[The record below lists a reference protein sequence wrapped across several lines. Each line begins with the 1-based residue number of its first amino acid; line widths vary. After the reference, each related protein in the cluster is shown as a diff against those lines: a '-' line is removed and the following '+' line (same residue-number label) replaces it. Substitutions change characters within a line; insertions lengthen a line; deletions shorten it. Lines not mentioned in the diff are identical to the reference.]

1 MNRLKPAQVEH
12 CMKLLNFNRPIQ
24 RWISFLALFLG
35 AVLFLLLWRNVV
47 TIVPTVTTPQRIEI
61 ARTDE
66 PIQAIPQQIKV
77 DPSKVTLGEKLFQ
90 DVRLSTNN
98 QKSCLSCHSFS
109 LGGADGR
116 SHSIGIDGALTEV
129 NTPTIF
135 NARFNYRF
143 NWNGKFTDLST
154 HLDAL
159 MSNPKVMGVQ
169 WPEAIRSLQQVPE
182 YARSFDRIYPDGVT
196 PTNVKDALVAYELSL
211 NTPNSRFDRFLM
223 GDKQA
228 LNQAEQEGYRLFKAN
243 GCVSCHQG
251 VNVGGNMFQPFGII
265 GDYLTDRE
273 ARHQGGRGKLTPG
286 DLGRFNVTQNAA
298 DRHVFRVPSLR
309 NVAVTAPYFHDGSAQ
324 TLEEAVGKMTKYQL
338 GRTLP
343 TDQIQS
349 IVQFLRTLTGEYR
362 GKPL

>member
-1 MNRLKPAQVEH
+1 
-12 CMKLLNFNRPIQ
+12 MKLLNFNRPIQ
-24 RWISFLALFLG
+24 RWISFLALFLS
-35 AVLFLLLWRNVV
+35 AMLLLLWSRFAAIAPV
-47 TIVPTVTTPQRIEI
+47 VTTPQRIEI
-61 ARTDE
+61 AQTDE
-66 PIQAIPQQIKV
+66 PIQAIPQQIAV
-77 DPSKVTLGEKLFQ
+77 DRPKVTLGEKLFQ

-109 LGGADGR
+109 LGGTDRR
-116 SHSIGIDGALTEV
+116 SHSIGINGALTEV

-135 NARFNYRF
+135 NARFNSRL
-143 NWNGKFTDLST
+143 NWNGKFTNLTD

-159 MSNPKVMGVQ
+159 MNNPKIMGVR
-169 WPEAIRSLQQVPE
+169 WPEAVRSLQQVPE

-196 PTNVKDALVAYELSL
+196 PTNIKDALVAYELSL
-211 NTPNSRFDRFLM
+211 NTPNSRFDRFLQ

-228 LNQAEQEGYRLFKAN
+228 LNRVEKEGYRLFKDN

-251 VNVGGNMFQPFGII
+251 VNMGGNIFQPFGII
-265 GDYLTDRE
+265 GDYLTDR
-273 ARHQGGRGKLTPG
+273 GNPTPG

>member
-1 MNRLKPAQVEH
+1 
-12 CMKLLNFNRPIQ
+12 MKLLNFNRPIQ

-35 AVLFLLLWRNVV
+35 AAICLLLWRNVV
-47 TIVPTVTTPQRIEI
+47 AIVPVLTTPQRLEI
-61 ARTDE
+61 AQTDE
-66 PIQAIPQQIKV
+66 PVQAIPQQIEV
-77 DPSKVTLGEKLFQ
+77 DPPKVALGEKLFQ

-98 QKSCLSCHSFS
+98 QVSCLSCHSFS
-109 LGGADGR
+109 LGGTDRR
-116 SHSIGIDGALTEV
+116 SRSIGIDGALTEV

-135 NARFNYRF
+135 NARFNYRL
-143 NWNGKFTDLST
+143 NWNGKFTNLAD

-159 MSNPKVMGVQ
+159 MSNPQIMGVR
-169 WPEAIRSLQQVPE
+169 WPEAIRSLQQLPD
-182 YARSFDRIYPDGVT
+182 YTRSFDRIYPDGVT
-196 PTNVKDALVAYELSL
+196 PTNIKDALVAYELSL
-211 NTPNSRFDRFLM
+211 NTPNSRFDRFLQ

-228 LNQAEQEGYRLFKAN
+228 LNPAEKEGYRLFKAN

-265 GDYLTDRE
+265 GDYLTERE
-273 ARHQGGRGKLTPG
+273 ARHQGSRGKITTA
-286 DLGRFNVTQNAA
+286 DLGRFNVTKNAA

-343 TDQIQS
+343 TEQVES

>member
-1 MNRLKPAQVEH
+1 MERLKQAQVEPS
-12 CMKLLNFNRPIQ
+12 MKLLNFNRPIQ

-35 AVLFLLLWRNVV
+35 AMLLLLLWQHFTAIQPAV
-47 TIVPTVTTPQRIEI
+47 ITPQRVEI
-61 ARTDE
+61 AQTNE
-66 PIQAIPQQIKV
+66 PIQAIPQQIEV
-77 DPSKVTLGEKLFQ
+77 DRPKVTLGEQLFQ

-109 LGGADGR
+109 LGGTDRR
-116 SHSIGIDGALTEV
+116 SHSIGINGALTEV

-135 NARFNYRF
+135 NTRFNFRL
-143 NWNGKFTDLST
+143 NWNGKFTNLSN

-159 MSNPKVMGVQ
+159 MSNPKIMGVR

-182 YARSFDRIYPDGVT
+182 YTRSFDRIYPDGVT
-196 PTNVKDALVAYELSL
+196 ATNIKDALVAYELSL
-211 NTPNSRFDRFLM
+211 TTPNSRFDRFLQ

-228 LNQAEQEGYRLFKAN
+228 LTKAEKEGYRLFKAN

-251 VNVGGNMFQPFGII
+251 VNIGGNMFQPFGII
-265 GDYLTDRE
+265 GDYLAD
-273 ARHQGGRGKLTPG
+273 RGKLTPA
-286 DLGRFNVTQNAA
+286 DLGRFNVTQNDA

-324 TLEEAVGKMTKYQL
+324 TLEEAIGKMTKYQL

-343 TDQIQS
+343 TEQIES
-349 IVQFLRTLTGEYR
+349 IAQFLSTLTGEYR